1 MPADTRAERAS
12 ALSWPSSWRPS
23 DRYLFF
29 GLAALSL
36 MMWSIDS
43 TIVAVALPS
52 MMTDLH
58 SSLAWIGWT
67 LTGYTLAQTVMMP
80 IAGRLSESFGRMRVF
95 VACVVVFTVGSLL
108 CGLAPSVG
116 LLVLFRVI
124 QALGGGGFLPSATAV
139 RRESICARGR
149 KLSSSK

>member
-1 MPADTRAERAS
+1 
-12 ALSWPSSWRPS
+12 
-23 DRYLFF
+23 
-29 GLAALSL
+29 

-124 QALGGGGFLPSATAV
+124 QALGGGGFLPSATGIVA
-139 RRESICARGR
+139 REFPENRGR
-149 KLSSSK
+149 MIGLFASIFPIGGVI